1 MPRSK
6 SALTAMHDV
15 NEPQQYAEMAPDS
28 GAGAGAPAPKP
39 SSKKGQKNVIVTM
52 VAGALISI
60 AVIAV
65 VGVGILIL
73 GIYKFGW
80 ENQATSVLTHAVPL
94 PAASVNGSTI
104 PYALYLDDLSTVRR
118 FFAKQKEQPGAQP
131 VEQPSDA
138 DLRKGVVDRLV
149 ATEVL
154 RQEAV
159 RYDVKVEQKD
169 VDDEYQKFVEQD
181 GSGSDASKQILDLYG
196 WTVDQ
201 FKEKVMRPYIMQQKL
216 ADAIANDEKLNAESE
231 KKAKEVEE
239 KLKGGAD
246 FAELAK
252 TESADQGSAPQG
264 GDLGWFEKGMMVPE
278 FETAAFAL
286 KPGET
291 SGLVKTQFGWHIIRV
306 EDVEKDKKTGDVVK
320 VKAAHI
326 LIAGPNVQDYLDGK
340 LKEAKVKR
348 YVKE

>member
-1 MPRSK
+1 MQ
-6 SALTAMHDV
+6 DV
-15 NEPQQYAEMAPDS
+15 NEPQQHADMAPDAPS
-28 GAGAGAPAPKP
+28 GAGHAPEKPAAKKQKNIIATMAAGA
-39 SSKKGQKNVIVTM
+39 V
-52 VAGALISI
+52 ISI
-60 AVIAV
+60 AALAV
-65 VGVGILIL
+65 VGVGVLIF

-80 ENQATSVLTHAVPL
+80 ENKATDLLTHAVPL
-94 PAASVNGSTI
+94 PAASVNGTSI
-104 PYALYLDDLSTVRR
+104 SYATYLDDLSTVRR
-118 FFAKQKEQPGAQP
+118 FFAKQKEQPPAGQP
-131 VEQPSDA
+131 PAEQPSEQ

-159 RYDVKVEQKD
+159 RYDVKVSKD
-169 VDDEYQKFVEQD
+169 EIDAEYAKFVKQD
-181 GSGSDASKQILDLYG
+181 GSADADASKQILDLYG
-196 WTVDQ
+196 WSVDQ

-216 ADAIANDEKLNAESE
+216 AEAIAKDETLNAASE
-231 KKAKEVEE
+231 KKAHEVED
-239 KLKGGAD
+239 KLKAGAD

-252 TESADQGSAPQG
+252 TESADPGSAAQG

-278 FETAAFAL
+278 FEQAAFAL
-286 KPGET
+286 KKGET
-291 SGLVKTQFGWHIIRV
+291 SGLVKTQFGWHIIRS
-306 EDVEKDKKTGDVVK
+306 EDIEKDKKTGEVIK